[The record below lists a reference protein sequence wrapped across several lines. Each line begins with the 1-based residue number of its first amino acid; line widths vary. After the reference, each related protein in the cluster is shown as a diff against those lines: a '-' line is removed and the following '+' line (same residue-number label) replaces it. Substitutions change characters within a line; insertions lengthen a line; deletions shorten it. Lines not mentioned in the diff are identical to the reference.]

1 MGQVTKRKLKLREP
15 VIQVFK
21 YIGIVLAII
30 LVVFLFYRYQLHPLL
45 KLNYSE
51 KASNNILFSLKKKDV
66 LQVGENKTL
75 NAAFESDYYKEKYF
89 KDYTKIEYQKQDN
102 LIKNINT
109 FLKKGYTT
117 GEISTILKRGNDQE
131 VSEFA
136 KRDRVRYVDEFFSFD
151 FSKLNLYDR
160 YVNFS
165 DESGFEDED
174 TVVYVNLDMD
184 KEEYN
189 DANEVNKFS
198 IDMLVN
204 KHNKLDEKFEPDNLV
219 KISEKYTDEEDMML
233 NKEVYSA
240 FVEMDNAAAKEGLS
254 FVINSAYRSYEDQEE
269 ICNLYLRDY
278 GQEYVDKYVAK
289 PGFSEH
295 QTGLAFDI
303 GSKTSNVFVRSKEY
317 PWILENAHKYGFIQ
331 RFPSNYERITGFRFE
346 SWHFR
351 YVGKEAAK
359 YIVENDMSYE
369 EYYARFLMK

>member
-1 MGQVTKRKLKLREP
+1 MGQVTKRKLKLKAP

-21 YIGIVLAII
+21 YIGIVLAIL
-30 LVVFLFYRYQLHPLL
+30 LVVFLFYRYQLYPLL
-45 KLNYSE
+45 KLDYSE
-51 KASNNILFSLKKKDV
+51 KASNNILFSFKKKDV
-66 LQVGENKTL
+66 LQVGKNKTL

-89 KDYTKIEYQKQDN
+89 KEYTRIDYQKQDN

-117 GEISTILKRGNDQE
+117 SEISTILKRGNDQE

-136 KRDRVRYVDEFFSFD
+136 KRDRVRYVDEFFSFE

-174 TVVYVNLDMD
+174 VVVYVNLDMD
-184 KEEYN
+184 KEDYTEP
-189 DANEVNKFS
+189 NEVKKFS
-198 IDMLVN
+198 TDMLVN

-219 KISEKYTDEEDMML
+219 KVDEKYTDDEDIKL
-233 NKEVYSA
+233 NRIAYYA
-240 FVEMDNAAAKEGLS
+240 FIEMDNAASKEGLS
-254 FVINSAYRSYEDQEE
+254 FVINSGYRSYEDQEE

-303 GSKTSNVFVRSKEY
+303 GSKNSNVFARSKEY

-331 RFPSNYERITGFRFE
+331 RFPSKYERITGFRFE

-359 YIVENDMSYE
+359 YIIENDMSYE